1 MSKNKHTS
9 QRLLRAAGATLA
21 LLGATAVPPSAQ
33 AQTQAQPQTESLAAL
48 ETGIGASD
56 DITVVR
62 DAESGKLRAPT
73 AEEHAA
79 LKKKS
84 SANARV
90 QRAAPPPP
98 MQKFHASGARGA
110 RLTDE
115 FVSSAVMVRGPDG
128 KLAAQCVDS
137 HDAAEGIHKAG
148 HIHTTKAT
156 AE

>member
-1 MSKNKHTS
+1 MSENKQLS
-9 QRLLRAAGATLA
+9 SLLRAACASLA
-21 LLGATAVPPSAQ
+21 MLGAAALPLSAA
-33 AQTQAQPQTESLAAL
+33 AQTPSTP
-48 ETGIGASD
+48 ETGIDASN

-73 AEEHAA
+73 AEEAAA
-79 LKKKS
+79 LKQK
-84 SANARV
+84 AAPHARAL
-90 QRAAPPPP
+90 RSAPPPP

-137 HDAAEGIHKAG
+137 HAAAEGIHQAG
-148 HIHTTKAT
+148 HIHTTKAPT
-156 AE
+156 E

>member
-1 MSKNKHTS
+1 MSKNTQS
-9 QRLLRAAGATLA
+9 SRLLRAAGASLA
-21 LLGATAVPPSAQ
+21 LLGAATLPLSAQ
-33 AQTQAQPQTESLAAL
+33 AQAQPAQ
-48 ETGIGASD
+48 ETSIDASN

-62 DAESGKLRAPT
+62 DAETGKLRAPT

-90 QRAAPPPP
+90 QRSAPPPP
-98 MQKFHASGARGA
+98 MQKFHASGAQGA

-137 HDAAEGIHKAG
+137 HDAAEGIHQAG
-148 HIHTTKAT
+148 HIHTTKAPT
-156 AE
+156 E